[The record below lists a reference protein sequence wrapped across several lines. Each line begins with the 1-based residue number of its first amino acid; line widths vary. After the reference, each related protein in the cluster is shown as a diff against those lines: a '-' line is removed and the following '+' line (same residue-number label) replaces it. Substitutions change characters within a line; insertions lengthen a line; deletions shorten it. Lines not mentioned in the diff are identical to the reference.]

1 MELPIDHFRLLG
13 VSPSANAEEVLRAF
27 QLRLDRPPKQGFTY
41 EVLAQRA
48 ELLRLSADLLSNPN
62 ERQSYELA
70 LVEGSSGLDLSS
82 NREVAGLLL
91 LWESNSSLQ
100 AFKLAKKALQ
110 PPQAPALGSGRE
122 SDLTLIA
129 ALSCRDASNNEQ
141 ACRRYASGADLLQ
154 EGIQLLQRMGKLVDE
169 RKTLESDLETL
180 LPYRILDL
188 LSREK
193 EDENSH
199 QEGLI
204 LLEDFVYKR
213 GGLEGKRNSKKI
225 AGLNQNDFEL
235 FFLQIRRFLTAK
247 EQSKLYVNW
256 YRRGSEDAG
265 FLAAFALIASGFTHR
280 KPELLLEAR
289 KYLRN
294 ININGF
300 DPMPLVGCIDLLL
313 GDVKQAESRFRSSS
327 DEKLK
332 DWLGNYPGEPL
343 AALCDYCRNWLK
355 KDVLI
360 GFSDIDIQ
368 AVNLD
373 EWFANQEV
381 QLYVEKLE
389 TKSALGIAKAGFS
402 FLSSLA
408 PEQEIDNNLSKNI
421 YEDEA
426 DLPMPGGSLDDTL
439 KENIFKSRLQN
450 NEGFLRSL
458 LLKNIIL
465 KYHSIVAFIKESDFK
480 TLVLKRP
487 IYSSAL
493 AFGGLF
499 IIGTSL
505 GIVLQR
511 KPSNNNDFNKILTS
525 EVDKIEDVK
534 IKDNSS
540 KKIVND
546 NEISIK
552 ENSIP
557 ISSSSPTDSEIQFL
571 IESWLKGK
579 SDVLKGLES
588 EILPLVASP
597 NLYDI
602 EIERRNKYKKLGQN
616 IIIDAKI
623 TSINIVKKT
632 NKRIEADVQMKYE
645 DKKISSSGEIIESSV
660 YPSLKVKYIIGKNKN
675 NWQIIDYISRN

>member
-70 LVEGSSGLDLSS
+70 LIEGSSGLDLSS

-129 ALSCRDASNNEQ
+129 ALSCRDASNAEQ
-141 ACRRYASGADLLQ
+141 VCRRYASGADLLQ

-169 RKTLESDLETL
+169 RKTLEADLEAL

-188 LSREK
+188 LSRENGDDK
-193 EDENSH
+193 SH
-199 QEGLI
+199 QEGLV
-204 LLEDFVYKR
+204 LLEDFVNKR

-265 FLAAFALIASGFTHR
+265 FLAAFSLIASGFTCR
-280 KPELLLEAR
+280 KPELLQEAR

-300 DPMPLVGCIDLLL
+300 DPMPLVGCLDLLL

-332 DWLGNYPGEPL
+332 DWLDNYPGETL

-355 KDVLI
+355 KDVLV
-360 GFSDIDIQ
+360 GFRDIEIQ
-368 AVNLD
+368 TINLD
-373 EWFANQEV
+373 DWFANKEV

-389 TKSALGIAKAGFS
+389 TKGALGIAKAGFT
-402 FLSSLA
+402 FLSSLT
-408 PEQEIDNNLSKNI
+408 PEQEIDTNFSKNV
-421 YEDEA
+421 EEEEA
-426 DLPMPGGSLDDTL
+426 DLPMPGGFLDDNL
-439 KENIFKSRLQN
+439 KENVFKSGLKIN
-450 NEGFLRSL
+450 DGSFRSHL
-458 LLKNIIL
+458 IKNIIL
-465 KYHSIVAFIKESDFK
+465 KYYSIVEFIKGTNFNSFI
-480 TLVLKRP
+480 LKRP
-487 IYSSAL
+487 FYTSVL
-493 AFGGLF
+493 AFSGLF

-505 GIVLQR
+505 GLIIQR
-511 KPSNNNDFNKILTS
+511 KQSNNNDINNILSSEVVKTENIKVKDNGSNKI
-525 EVDKIEDVK
+525 VDD
-534 IKDNSS
+534 
-540 KKIVND
+540 
-546 NEISIK
+546 K
-552 ENSIP
+552 EKLLLKFSIP
-557 ISSSSPTDSEIQFL
+557 ISSPSPTDKEIQFI

-588 EILPLVASP
+588 EILSLVASP
-597 NLYDI
+597 NLYNI
-602 EIERRNKYKKLGQN
+602 EILRRNKYNKLGQN
-616 IIIDAKI
+616 IIIDAVI

-632 NKRIEADVQMKYE
+632 NKRIEADVQMNYK
-645 DKKISSSGEIIESSV
+645 DKKISSSGDIIESSV
-660 YPSLKVKYIIGKNKN
+660 YPALKVKYIIGKNKN
-675 NWQIIDYISRN
+675 NWQIIDYISGN